1 MSSRPRILVVYK
13 KTTYQRYRGGS
24 SERLTKL
31 LAENDVSVE
40 NLVEE
45 HESHL
50 ETLERTRAVLER
62 LGADA
67 TFEHDH
73 QPTSAGPWDLV
84 VTVGGDGTLLW
95 NSHAVGA
102 DTKMVAINSAPKTSV
117 GYFCAGRRENVEETL
132 TAALE
137 GRLKATRLSRMQ
149 VQIDGEIVSKRIL
162 NDILFSHSCPAAAS
176 KYVLRVGDV
185 EESQLSSG
193 IWAGPA
199 AGSTAA
205 QRSAGGRVLPI
216 GSRKIQWVV
225 REPYH
230 GLEERFALV
239 RGVIGPGEAI
249 VIKSKMREGVIYL
262 DGANRVIPVDIGSV
276 ITLEESNEPLHLLGL
291 ERRHREHPHRAALAR
306 DPLIDS

>member
-1 MSSRPRILVVYK
+1 MSSRPRILVVFK
-13 KTTYQRYRGGS
+13 KTTYQRYRGGVS
-24 SERLTKL
+24 KRLARL

-50 ETLERTRAVLER
+50 DTLKRTRAALSE

-73 QPTSAGPWDLV
+73 QPASKGPWDLV
-84 VTVGGDGTLLW
+84 VTIGGDGTLLW
-95 NSHAVGA
+95 NSHSVGA

-117 GYFCAGRRENVEETL
+117 GYFCAGERENVEETL
-132 TAALE
+132 IAAV
-137 GRLKATRLSRMQ
+137 GGKLKATRLSRMQ
-149 VQIDGEIVSKRIL
+149 VEIDGEVVSSRVL

-176 KYVLRVGDV
+176 KYVLRVGEV

-205 QRSAGGRVLPI
+205 QRSAGGRVLAI
-216 GSRKIQWVV
+216 GSRKIQWIV

-230 GLEERFALV
+230 GLDERYALA
-239 RGVIGPGEAI
+239 RGVVGSGESI
-249 VIKSKMREGVIYL
+249 VIKSKIREGVIYL

-276 ITLEESNEPLHLLGL
+276 ITLAESPEPLYLLGL
-291 ERRHREHPHRAALAR
+291 ERRHREHPHRPAWSREELTGT
-306 DPLIDS
+306 

>member
-1 MSSRPRILVVYK
+1 MSPRPRILVVYK
-13 KTTYQRYRGGS
+13 KTTYQRYRGGVS
-24 SERLTKL
+24 KRLAKL

-50 ETLERTRAVLER
+50 ETLKRTRAVLGE

-73 QPTSAGPWDLV
+73 QPTKAGPWDLV

-95 NSHAVGA
+95 NSHSVGA
-102 DTKMVAINSAPKTSV
+102 NTKMVAINSAPKTSV
-117 GYFCAGRRENVEETL
+117 GYFCAGERENVEETL
-132 TAALE
+132 TAAVKGSL
-137 GRLKATRLSRMQ
+137 RATRLSRMQ
-149 VQIDGEIVSKRIL
+149 VDIDGEVVSRRVL

-193 IWAGPA
+193 MWAGPA

-216 GSRKIQWVV
+216 GSRKLQWIV

-230 GLEERFALV
+230 GLEDRYALV
-239 RGVIGPGEAI
+239 RGVVANGDTIR
-249 VIKSKMREGVIYL
+249 IKSKMREGVIYL

-276 ITLEESNEPLHLLGL
+276 ITLCESNEPLHLLGL
-291 ERRHREHPHRAALAR
+291 ERRNREHPHRPAWLR
-306 DPLIDS
+306 EELIGT